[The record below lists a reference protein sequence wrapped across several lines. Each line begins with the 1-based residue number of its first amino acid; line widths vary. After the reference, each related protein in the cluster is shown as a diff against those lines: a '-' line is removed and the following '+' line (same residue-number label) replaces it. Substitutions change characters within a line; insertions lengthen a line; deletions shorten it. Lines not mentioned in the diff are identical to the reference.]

1 MPGSA
6 DTSHAGPARTREA
19 ARDYDGL
26 YKALLAAHPQ
36 DALRLLCQVEADD
49 RAVIVDGPT
58 EQTRQRSMQRDKVF
72 IVSRPD
78 GHVDVHHIEVQVK
91 RTDDFQVR
99 MVAYWAGLAGKYDEP
114 GHRIHQTVVWPVGG
128 GYPGSFQRDRLSLEY
143 HSVNVP
149 DDLDPEALLGS
160 PLAPLVL
167 WSSRRPTDFA
177 DRIAGRIGELPSR
190 EQQLVLV
197 DLCMLAEQGLAAQVV
212 TALRSRGMG
221 NVLEGT
227 DIGREIAQKNLKR
240 GREEGLEQGLVRSMR
255 LMLQNRFGDFPG
267 LDELA
272 SKLVADDH
280 DANVA
285 KVVSGAPLEEL
296 QQP

>member
-1 MPGSA
+1 M
-6 DTSHAGPARTREA
+6 
-19 ARDYDGL
+19 
-26 YKALLAAHPQ
+26 
-36 DALRLLCQVEADD
+36 
-49 RAVIVDGPT
+49 
-58 EQTRQRSMQRDKVF
+58 
-72 IVSRPD
+72 
-78 GHVDVHHIEVQVK
+78 
-91 RTDDFQVR
+91 
-99 MVAYWAGLAGKYDEP
+99 
-114 GHRIHQTVVWPVGG
+114 WPVGG

-149 DDLDPEALLGS
+149 EDLDPEALLAS

-177 DRIAGRIGELPSR
+177 DRIAGRIGKLSSR

-240 GREEGLEQGLVRSMR
+240 GREEGLQQGREQGLEQGLVRSMR
-255 LMLQNRFGDFPG
+255 LMLQNRFGDFAG

-272 SKLVADDH
+272 SKLVAGDH